1 MYKTTNQRISDAARR
16 YLELKD
22 YEVLDQF
29 EWQDTPFIAAED
41 LGELVIARVSCST
54 ERVPEPWSDRDMFE
68 QVAAFYLKGCED
80 ADVSVRGDSIDMLVL
95 GESRALLR
103 HTTNCSNGFRGV

>member
-68 QVAAFYLKGCED
+68 QVAAFYLKSCED
-80 ADVSVRGDSIDMLVL
+80 ADVSVRGDSIDLLVL

-103 HTTNCSNGFRGV
+103 HTTNCSNGFRGA